1 MEPEIER
8 TEDTIHPPRWADAL
22 LRSFLKSDES
32 EAVSGD
38 LLEVYRDS
46 IRPRRGQ
53 WRADLW
59 YVRQVASY
67 AMGMPSTMNLRNWI
81 LAGLGLCA
89 LTITFSVLKYP
100 DSQSDPDW
108 RSFLPVITAGFL
120 FYAYVAVWRTRPD
133 TSEDALVLRL
143 GAKWGLARGTLWIV
157 AYGNFRHSAGWLL
170 VFVAFALPFI
180 CGAHGAIRTGRMRN
194 GMRVGFWSGL
204 ISGLVVFL
212 VLAVFAYIGAFDG
225 TGDEIPRTAFYTAA
239 EYQRVNLFDAL
250 GAGLVNLFL
259 FGGFLGSICGFI
271 GGCVLSQTGLSPE
284 EKSRLPH
291 RL

>member
-1 MEPEIER
+1 MEPKVER

-53 WRADLW
+53 WRADVW

-67 AMGMPSTMNLRNWI
+67 AVGMPSTMNLRNWI
-81 LAGLGLCA
+81 LAGLAFCA
-89 LTITFSVLKYP
+89 LTIIFSVLKYP
-100 DSQSDPDW
+100 DSQSDPDF
-108 RSFLPVITAGFL
+108 RSNFLVLAVITVGFL
-120 FYAYVAVWRTRPD
+120 FYAYMAVWRTRPG

-143 GAKWGLARGTLWIV
+143 GAKWGLALGTLWIV
-157 AYGNFRHSAGWLL
+157 AYKTFRDSAGWLL
-170 VFVAFALPFI
+170 VFAAFALPFI
-180 CGAHGAIRTGRMRN
+180 CGAHGAIKTWRVRN

-204 ISGLVVFL
+204 ISGLMGFL
-212 VLAVFAYIGAFDG
+212 VLAVWGYIGAFDG

-239 EYQRVNLFDAL
+239 EFQHV
-250 GAGLVNLFL
+250 
-259 FGGFLGSICGFI
+259 
-271 GGCVLSQTGLSPE
+271 
-284 EKSRLPH
+284 
-291 RL
+291 